1 MHNQTENK
9 TPKLDTILSHIGIN
23 HDEATGALISPIHFS
38 TTYQHPE
45 FGQSTGY
52 DYTRTKN
59 PTRTNL
65 EEALASIESGQFA
78 IATSSGMSAIVLAL
92 DIFPV
97 GAKIVA
103 SRDLYGGSFRW
114 FNDQEKRG
122 RFFFD
127 YVVTEK
133 DMLGA
138 ISKET
143 DVVYIETPTNPLMIE
158 VDIAKVAKK
167 AHENGATVIVDNT
180 FYTPIYQQPLTL
192 GADIVVHSATKYLSG
207 HNDVL
212 AGAVIVKEAALYEQ
226 LLYNLNTTGPVL
238 SPFDSYLVMRGL
250 KTLSLSMQR
259 ATQNATEIVNFLRQH
274 AAVKSVL
281 YTGLG
286 GMISF
291 KVKDQSKIPTI
302 INSLSVITF
311 AESLGGVESLIT
323 YPTTQTHA
331 DIPQAVR
338 ASYGL
343 TDDLLRLSIGIED
356 VSDLIDDLKL
366 ALAEGEKNDEV

>member
-1 MHNQTENK
+1 MTHQTEK
-9 TPKLDTILSHIGIN
+9 ASHKLDTILSHIGIN

-65 EEALASIESGQFA
+65 EEALASIESGEFA

-92 DIFPV
+92 DIFSV
-97 GAKIVA
+97 GAKVVA

-122 RFFFD
+122 RFCFD
-127 YVVTEK
+127 YVATETE
-133 DMLGA
+133 MLDA
-138 ISKET
+138 ITSET
-143 DVVYIETPTNPLMIE
+143 DIVYIETPTNPLMIE
-158 VDIAKVAKK
+158 VDISKVSKK
-167 AHENGATVIVDNT
+167 AHDNGAVVIVDNT

-192 GADIVVHSATKYLSG
+192 GADIVVHSAIKYLSG

-212 AGAVIVKEAALYEQ
+212 AGAVIVKDAALYEQ

-250 KTLSLSMQR
+250 KTLSLRMQR
-259 ATQNATEIVNFLRQH
+259 ATQNAIDIVKFLRQH
-274 AAVKSVL
+274 EAVKEVL

-291 KVKDQSKIPTI
+291 KVKDQTKIPMI
-302 INSLSVITF
+302 INSLNVITF
-311 AESLGGVESLIT
+311 AESLG
-323 YPTTQTHA
+323 
-331 DIPQAVR
+331 
-338 ASYGL
+338 
-343 TDDLLRLSIGIED
+343 
-356 VSDLIDDLKL
+356 
-366 ALAEGEKNDEV
+366 ALNP